1 MEKVSPSSH
10 QDMLGCLALISRSE
24 RRKRGRGQTAAVVIS
39 KQRQALPE
47 KVGIVIENNN
57 K

>member
-39 KQRQALPE
+39 KQPQALPE

>member
-1 MEKVSPSSH
+1 MEEVSPSSH
-10 QDMLGCLALISRSE
+10 QDMLGCLALISRSG

-39 KQRQALPE
+39 TSPQHWK
-47 KVGIVIENNN
+47 KIGGHNIIEVV